1 MKTATKILWAALA
14 LLLAP
19 ALTAAQQTQPA
30 DADPIGALI
39 EQQNGEEIDEET
51 AETLGA
57 AEAAREALSTP
68 RAPTIGYTP
77 SYARPS
83 ASGLDRP
90 VMIHETGLSPDGP
103 PDLSQQT
110 YESRVRGSIA
120 AAQGLQGPLDG
131 AWSLTDAAGTKL
143 YAFQMVD
150 PGGGYGLEGAW
161 RDVRR
166 GGIGDV
172 GVIDS
177 VQRSGDALTVRFV
190 PREGA
195 APVTAQLNQTS
206 PGRWSGA
213 LTEGSGSADVTL
225 VRDGPQAASYAAG
238 SGVGYAPRPYDS
250 TVRAAPRPTAKA
262 KATAS
267 KKKKATVKKKAPAK
281 KKKKA

>member
-1 MKTATKILWAALA
+1 MKIALAALA
-14 LLLAP
+14 LLSTPWLA
-19 ALTAAQQTQPA
+19 AAQEAQPVS
-30 DADPIGALI
+30 DPIGALI
-39 EQQNGEEIDEET
+39 EQQSGAEIDEET

-57 AEAAREALSTP
+57 EEAATP
-68 RAPTIGYTP
+68 HTPTVGYVP

-131 AWSLTDAAGTKL
+131 AWSLTDAAGTRL
-143 YAFQMVD
+143 YTFQMVD

-172 GVIDS
+172 GVMDS

-195 APVTAQLNQTS
+195 APVTAQLTQTS

-213 LTEGSGSADVTL
+213 LTEGSASADVTL
-225 VRDGPQAASYAAG
+225 VREGPQAASYAAG
-238 SGVGYAPRPYDS
+238 SGAGYAPRPYDS
-250 TVRAAPRPTAKA
+250 TVRAAPRPAA

-267 KKKKATVKKKAPAK
+267 KKKKATAKKSASKKKAPAK
-281 KKKKA
+281 RKKKA